1 MQLNP
6 PFLENVCLELF
17 LSASNQAHPRYRM
30 VSFNAT
36 IMVVCFGDLPFKM
49 HCVGVVSYNDAPV
62 VFYVHHRKS
71 KMKPEN
77 DGLVEEEVSYGNHVQ
92 VPW

>member
-1 MQLNP
+1 
-6 PFLENVCLELF
+6 
-17 LSASNQAHPRYRM
+17 M

-49 HCVGVVSYNDAPV
+49 HCLGWCHILTPWL
-62 VFYVHHRKS
+62 FFHVHHRKS